1 MLSYLNSRFFFKM
14 LINLMS
20 VNQWWGAQSPPHQ
33 VFWFIAIIFSVLFF
47 IQFVLL
53 LIGLE
58 SDSGDGV
65 DHAGDSDQFEHEFSA
80 LSIRSI
86 IAFFTFFGW
95 TGVLIMGNQLSVW
108 MAVLL
113 ATLAGLAAMFIVA
126 YLMYKFAQLEQS
138 GTLNLYHALDQPG
151 EVYLTIP
158 ARQSGFGKVTL
169 MIDGRAREMDAMTT
183 GDAIKTGEKIRVTEI
198 LNGNALM
205 VEAMPAELRGRSNLL
220 T

>member
-1 MLSYLNSRFFFKM
+1 
-14 LINLMS
+14 MS
-20 VNQWWGAQSPPHQ
+20 VNQWWGDLSPAHQ

-53 LIGLE
+53 VIGFE
-58 SDSGDGV
+58 SEGGDGL
-65 DHAGDSDQFEHEFSA
+65 DHGGDSDNFEHEFSA

-108 MAVLL
+108 LSVLL

-158 ARQSGFGKVTL
+158 ARQGGFGKVTL
-169 MIDGRAREMDAMTT
+169 MIDGRAREMDAMTN
-183 GDAIKTGEKIRVTEI
+183 GDTIKTGEKIKVTEI

-205 VEAMPAELRGRSNLL
+205 VESLPSEQQGRSDLL
-220 T
+220 TY